1 MNHWDQRD
9 FLREHARVARL
20 TSKATIINTPAIS
33 DEEARRRRAASIAS
47 EEHTEGRVHRA
58 PPAPVNYHAE

>member
-33 DEEARRRRAASIAS
+33 DEEARRRRDAAIAD
-47 EEHTEGRVHRA
+47 ETFTEGRVHRDS
-58 PPAPVNYHAE
+58 PAPVNYHAE